1 VLLLGLF
8 CILSA
13 VQYAVAQ
20 VPDPTPTPQ
29 PSNAEGAEEDPTK
42 PIAFS
47 IRNEYKNLRNG
58 AWANSAVF
66 RFDEVVFKKLQ
77 NPGGLK
83 GIILRFD
90 VPLNT
95 VHIGTTTQTGLGD
108 IYAQAIYVP
117 RASRGFS
124 FAFGSG
130 FVLPT
135 ATNTFLGTGKLL
147 LAPTAVPIWNF
158 PKSRRK
164 LLIRFQNVFSVAGKS
179 SRPDI
184 NYFVAAPAVI
194 GHLYKKWWYTADT
207 ELRWNW
213 KSSLGSGVSGFLVG
227 RLVKGKFGIAFK
239 PEIYGDRPAQE
250 ILTSSSPFLRFDDMN
265 LPVQHEN

>member
-135 ATNTFLGTGKLL
+135 ATNTLLGTGKLL

-239 PEIYGDRPAQE
+239 PEILWGPARAGD
-250 ILTSSSPFLRFDDMN
+250 FN
-265 LPVQHEN
+265 LKFAVFKIR

>member
-1 VLLLGLF
+1 MLLFGLF
-8 CILSA
+8 CNLSA
-13 VQYAVAQ
+13 VQNAGAQ
-20 VPDPTPTPQ
+20 IPVSTPTPQ
-29 PSNAEGAEEDPTK
+29 PPPVEGGEEDPTK
-42 PIAFS
+42 PIGFS

-58 AWANSAVF
+58 AWANTAVF
-66 RFDEVVFKKLQ
+66 RIDHLAFKKLQ

-83 GIILRFD
+83 GVILRFD
-90 VPLNT
+90 VPINT
-95 VHIGTTTQTGLGD
+95 VHVGTTTRTGLGD
-108 IYAQAIYVP
+108 VYAQAIYVP

-135 ATNTFLGTGKLL
+135 ASNELLGTGKLL

-164 LLIRFQNVFSVAGKS
+164 LLIRFQNVFSVAGRS

-194 GHLYKKWWYTADT
+194 GQLYKKWWYTADT
-207 ELRWNW
+207 EFRWNW
-213 KSSLGSGVSGFLVG
+213 RSNLGSGVSGFLVA
-227 RLVKGKFGIAFK
+227 RLVKDKFGIAFK
-239 PEIYGDRPAQE
+239 PEILWGPGRAGD
-250 ILTSSSPFLRFDDMN
+250 FN
-265 LPVQHEN
+265 LKFAVFKIR